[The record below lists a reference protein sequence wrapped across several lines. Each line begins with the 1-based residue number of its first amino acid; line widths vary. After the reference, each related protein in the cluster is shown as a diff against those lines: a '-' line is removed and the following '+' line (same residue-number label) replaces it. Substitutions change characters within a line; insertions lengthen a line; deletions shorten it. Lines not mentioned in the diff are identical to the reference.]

1 MESYIRYYP
10 PDVFPSLWEKLDEL
24 IEKGELAA
32 TEEVLIELGK
42 KDDDVYKWAKDRE
55 FMFVPLNEEIQFSLK
70 NILIKYK
77 KLVGETKNRSSA
89 DPWVIALAQINNCS
103 VITAEKPRGN
113 LNKPKIPDVCR
124 ALNIPCINLLQFF
137 REQNWIFR

>member
-55 FMFVPLNEEIQFSLK
+55 FMFVPLTRIIHKMSTAGQGL
-70 NILIKYK
+70 
-77 KLVGETKNRSSA
+77 LVDDQEDEWLSCLLRRYFH
-89 DPWVIALAQINNCS
+89 DLPPW
-103 VITAEKPRGN
+103 
-113 LNKPKIPDVCR
+113 R
-124 ALNIPCINLLQFF
+124 ALQVGL
-137 REQNWIFR
+137 R